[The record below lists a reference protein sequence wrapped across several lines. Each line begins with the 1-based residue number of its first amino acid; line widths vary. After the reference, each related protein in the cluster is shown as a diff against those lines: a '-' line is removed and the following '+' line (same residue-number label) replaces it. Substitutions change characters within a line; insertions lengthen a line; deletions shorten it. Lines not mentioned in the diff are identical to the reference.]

1 MKKIKKNEQQK
12 ECTFLQQ
19 IGFGQKPM
27 MKLVFKTIEDVMDSK
42 KSQFKISWKRKKKV
56 YKRFCFW

>member
-27 MKLVFKTIEDVMDSK
+27 MKLVFKTIRDVMDSK

-56 YKRFCFW
+56 